1 MRRELRA
8 NGGIMGAVQREK
20 FGLGSSLKKF
30 ARKIIPNEIADIAV
44 KAAPFVAPFNPA
56 LAGAMSGIGSFDQT
70 GSISKGVK
78 AGLINYGLGQG
89 ARYLGGKGFQ
99 GNPFEGDLFSSPM
112 GDKTGIG
119 KMLSDRAASKGV
131 SLKQGMSQNPDSYLG
146 IEEYLEANNPGI
158 LTKDQSL
165 NLLKQKTDVVATSMN
180 STNPFMDSA
189 KKLISGD
196 FTEMGE
202 GLKELGGQGLKAVFT
217 KPHPTIKGETIFDKT
232 AAFATIAGGATYLD
246 AKRLAEEAELVVDG
260 DEYTEDMYEADKAF
274 YLEKYQKALPSESF
288 YKKGGRVKYGNGS
301 GDGIPS
307 IMLEENEE
315 NDLDVEAL
323 NETLRKYP
331 NSINEITDFEPGIFG
346 PNEPTDQGPYPMD
359 DKTQE
364 EKEAEMLYELERE
377 LNGQKDGGRIG
388 FAGGSEDFNSQV
400 DMAKK
405 IFQEYYV
412 GRKEG
417 DFKSPEV
424 LSKVSKETG
433 LSLENSKLARSM
445 YENYIMNQNIEQR
458 FKNQKYGEAGVP
470 LLTLDS
476 SGEII
481 DDGLYK
487 GKKDGGR
494 IGFKDGP
501 KFKGKPLDYTG
512 SGKDSPQK
520 RSGIISINPM
530 QDDLESLGGGIGGA
544 LSAFSRAEKSFLFKT
559 LAKGGGADRTFTMPQ
574 LYRTLKN
581 PGKFPKDEA
590 ALKAFLKIKGFKEG
604 GRIGYNMGS
613 PRPGMGSLFGSTTAE
628 PTDLELSPDG
638 IVMKGEPNF
647 NRFDNYFLEKMS
659 TLKDKPVLYT
669 DGITYY
675 PEYNTFLDSDANE
688 VSGPSEGAI
697 TIEEK
702 FMRDAAS
709 GSKYLEAAEGGRA
722 ELAMGSEVPVRNNQG
737 GITELD
743 YRNTGG
749 FVPIG
754 VKEKADDVPAM
765 LSKNEFVF
773 TADAVRAAG
782 GGSMN
787 KGAQKMYGLMKSLEN
802 KVV

>member
-1 MRRELRA
+1 MNRQLY
-8 NGGIMGAVQREK
+8 GVGSLVGREK
-20 FGLGSSLKKF
+20 FGIGSKLKKF
-30 ARKIIPNEIADIAV
+30 VRKIIPNEVADVAV

-56 LAGAMSGIGSFDQT
+56 LGGAMAGLGSFDQT
-70 GSISKGVK
+70 GSISRGVK
-78 AGLINYGLGQG
+78 SGLLNYGLGQG
-89 ARYLGGKGFQ
+89 ARYLGGADFQ
-99 GNPFEGDLFSSPM
+99 GNPFEGKLFSSPL
-112 GDKTGIG
+112 GTETGIG
-119 KMLSDRAASKGV
+119 KFLDQRKAAKAGV
-131 SLKQGMSQNPDSYLG
+131 DLKNAKSFDIDQYSG
-146 IEEYLEANNPGI
+146 IEEMLADTDPSKLSIAQRGDIVAQNLGNESA
-158 LTKDQSL
+158 TKG
-165 NLLKQKTDVVATSMN
+165 LLKQVIDPNATFAERSKAITD
-180 STNPFMDSA
+180 
-189 KKLISGD
+189 
-196 FTEMGE
+196 
-202 GLKELGGQGLKAVFT
+202 LGGKALKTVYTDKEGNIDKLAV
-217 KPHPTIKGETIFDKT
+217 G
-232 AAFATIAGGATYLD
+232 ATIAGGVSYFD
-246 AKRLAEEAELVVDG
+246 AKRLAKEAELVGDE
-260 DEYTEDMYEADKAF
+260 DEYTEEMYEADKDRYSKYYADIITPAAF
-274 YLEKYQKALPSESF
+274 GLKE
-288 YKKGGRVKYGNGS
+288 GGRVKYQS
-301 GDGIPS
+301 GAFGVPS
-307 IMLEENEE
+307 ITLDEKEEAKTLKEILREMDEEKISILNPIKAFIKKAGEENG
-315 NDLDVEAL
+315 LDVEAL

-331 NSINEITDFEPGIFG
+331 NAVNELTDFEPGIFEPG
-346 PNEPTDQGPYPMD
+346 EPTDQGPYPMD

-377 LNGQKDGGRIG
+377 LN
-388 FAGGSEDFNSQV
+388 
-400 DMAKK
+400 
-405 IFQEYYV
+405 
-412 GRKEG
+412 
-417 DFKSPEV
+417 
-424 LSKVSKETG
+424 
-433 LSLENSKLARSM
+433 
-445 YENYIMNQNIEQR
+445 
-458 FKNQKYGEAGVP
+458 
-470 LLTLDS
+470 
-476 SGEII
+476 
-481 DDGLYK
+481 

>member
-1 MRRELRA
+1 MTISRAQMRRELRA

-56 LAGAMSGIGSFDQT
+56 LGGAMAGIGSFDQT

-112 GDKTGIG
+112 GSETGIG

-331 NSINEITDFEPGIFG
+331 NAINELTDFEAGIFG

-377 LNGQKDGGRIG
+377 LN
-388 FAGGSEDFNSQV
+388 
-400 DMAKK
+400 
-405 IFQEYYV
+405 
-412 GRKEG
+412 
-417 DFKSPEV
+417 
-424 LSKVSKETG
+424 
-433 LSLENSKLARSM
+433 
-445 YENYIMNQNIEQR
+445 
-458 FKNQKYGEAGVP
+458 
-470 LLTLDS
+470 
-476 SGEII
+476 
-481 DDGLYK
+481 